1 MCEKSKFKDILE
13 PRKTE
18 SGIFSFM
25 SKAWYP
31 KRTQT
36 LDKIYSPQDIKD
48 AAASSLFMEAI
59 IEAESSKSG
68 VSKEKLRREVLQYI
82 NEIGMEK
89 KMHVIR
95 WIGILSLKV
104 AFKMNIG
111 IYVNEPAV
119 LKVKSTMGNN
129 PVLFL
134 PTHRSYAD
142 FCILTYL
149 CYHYDIELPAVA
161 AGMDFY
167 SMFIMGQL
175 MRETCAFYIRRTLTG
190 APLYAATLKQYVRS
204 LVAKHAAPVEFFLEG
219 TRSRSNKSLPPKY
232 GMLSM
237 TLMPLFAR
245 ELSDITVVPVNI
257 SYDRLM
263 EQNPYAYE
271 LLGVPKPKETTK
283 GLLKWITTLNGH
295 FGNMYINFGE
305 PMSVRDYLKWT
316 PYTDERL
323 KPSELQTL
331 SPQQFSQ
338 VQDVADYVVTQQQ
351 ANSVATISNLLALVL
366 MESLMN
372 QRALPYDEV
381 IVEVD
386 RMIKVLRSLGATV
399 FEDDVRKNVDRVLVV
414 QAKSWKLDK
423 DRRLRIISSEPID
436 VTDEL
441 KKKMKGHT
449 LKAETM
455 VNAIPIIQV
464 QMYVNPMLH
473 YLVPSALICVIVQ
486 RGPHTYDDL
495 ARHYKELRK
504 LLRHEFFHIEK
515 TEEQTFQV
523 AYDYCVRN
531 DVVRS
536 DSEKVTMGG
545 PEGVRLRSLLQRA
558 VWPALSSLLL
568 CADVMTELKSCEHNR
583 ALKLVQERA
592 ESGPYHPY
600 CLSLDSATHCLQGFV
615 LAGAL
620 TRDKQAKSTNYNLVP
635 AVMAECRSL
644 VRSVLPSF
652 TVDFS
657 SRNAVMLDYRTK
669 SHL

>member
-1 MCEKSKFKDILE
+1 MTKKTLIKMSETSKFIDILE
-13 PRKTE
+13 PRKGE
-18 SGIFSFM
+18 CGVFRFM

-36 LDKIYSPQDIKD
+36 LDKINTPQDIKD
-48 AAASSLFMEAI
+48 AAAASLYMEAI
-59 IEAESSKSG
+59 IEAESSKTG
-68 VSKEKLRREVLQYI
+68 ASKESLRQEVLQHI
-82 NEIGMEK
+82 EEIALDK

-95 WIGILSLKV
+95 WTGIVALKV

-161 AGMDFY
+161 AGTDFY
-167 SMFIMGQL
+167 SMAVIGQL
-175 MRETCAFYIRRTLTG
+175 LREMCAFYIRRTLAG
-190 APLYAATLKQYVRS
+190 APLYAATLKQYVRT
-204 LVAKHAAPVEFFLEG
+204 LVAKHAAPIEFFLEG

-237 TLMPLFAR
+237 SLMPLFAR
-245 ELSDITVVPVNI
+245 ELADVTVVPVNI

-263 EQNPYAYE
+263 EQRPYAYE

-283 GLLKWITTLNGH
+283 GLIKWISSLNGH
-295 FGNMYINFGE
+295 FGNMYINFGD
-305 PMSVRDYLKWT
+305 PISVQEYLKQI
-316 PYTDERL
+316 PYSDESL
-323 KPSELQTL
+323 KPIELQTL
-331 SPQQFSQ
+331 SPEQFSQ
-338 VQDVADYVVTQQQ
+338 VQDVADYVVGQQQ

-366 MESLMN
+366 MESLMT
-372 QRALPYDEV
+372 QRALPYEEV
-381 IVEVD
+381 LVEVE

-414 QAKSWKLDK
+414 QDKSWTLDK
-423 DRRLRIISSEPID
+423 DRRLRIISSEVID

-441 KKKMKGHT
+441 KNKMKGHT

-473 YLVPSALICVIVQ
+473 YLVPSALISVIVQ
-486 RGPHTYDDL
+486 RGPHTRDEL
-495 ARHYKELRK
+495 ARHYRRLRK
-504 LLRHEFFHIEK
+504 LLRHEFFHTEK
-515 TEEQTFQV
+515 TEEKTFQD
-523 AYDYCVRN
+523 AFEYCVSN
-531 DVVRS
+531 DVVGVCGEQVS
-536 DSEKVTMGG
+536 VGGSEGA
-545 PEGVRLRSLLQRA
+545 RLRALLARA
-558 VWPALSSLLL
+558 VWPALTSLLL
-568 CADVMTELKSCEHNR
+568 CADVCTELQTIEQNQ
-583 ALKLVQERA
+583 ALKLVQKRA

-600 CLSLDSATHCLQGFV
+600 CLSLDSATHCLQGLV

-620 TRDKQAKSTNYNLVP
+620 TREKQ
-635 AVMAECRSL
+635 
-644 VRSVLPSF
+644 
-652 TVDFS
+652 
-657 SRNAVMLDYRTK
+657 
-669 SHL
+669 